1 MSICT
6 YCRKIKPDTL
16 WEKIRGFFFRR
27 FHKDIKDLRDDR
39 YTQGIADGY
48 KLGME
53 RMKEISNETVKHY
66 YGIEKLW

>member
-1 MSICT
+1 MSLCN

-27 FHKDIKDLRDDR
+27 FKTDIQDLRDDR

-48 KLGME
+48 KLGMV
-53 RMKEISNETVKHY
+53 RAKEISNEIANHY
-66 YGIEKLW
+66 HQIQQLW